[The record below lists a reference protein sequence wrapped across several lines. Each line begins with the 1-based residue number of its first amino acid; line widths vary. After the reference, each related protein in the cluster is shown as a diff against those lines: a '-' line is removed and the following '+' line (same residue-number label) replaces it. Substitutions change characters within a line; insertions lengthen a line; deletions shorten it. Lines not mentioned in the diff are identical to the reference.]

1 MWCCEVIHPSEAG
14 DIMVKFNKFTSRTAG
29 EDHKLLLKCLLPKI
43 LNTSGK
49 IDHRIDYTPRG
60 RSGSGFIEKK
70 QAYSYSSF

>member
-1 MWCCEVIHPSEAG
+1 
-14 DIMVKFNKFTSRTAG
+14 MVKFNKFMSRTAD

-49 IDHRIDYTPRG
+49 IDHQIDYTPRG
-60 RSGSGFIEKK
+60 RSRSSVIEKK

>member
-1 MWCCEVIHPSEAG
+1 MWCCGVIHPSEAG

-49 IDHRIDYTPRG
+49 IDHWIDYTPRG